1 MARNHFGRQDDG
13 SIEMSRETLDD
24 WTAERLLRGAL
35 PPDDAPPGYGGVA
48 TLLQS
53 ARAEARTATSIR
65 AEDTIAAMVAATRTH
80 AIAVV
85 PRRRGMKAKVATAA
99 SAGLLAL
106 SGATAAGALPSAA
119 QQQVSTVLAKVGIGV
134 PRGDRGHSQPRS
146 RPHAPTAENGSGGG
160 GTTTNHGDCV
170 SRVAGSG
177 GAQVSPVAQSDCG
190 KPSTAVGP
198 PADAHGTVPPGQVKP
213 DGKPTPPPESN
224 TGGSNGNGSKSGN
237 GTGQGNGHTQGGT
250 PSPTGVANSSANRP
264 ASSSPPPHPSV
275 PPGQSK

>member
-1 MARNHFGRQDDG
+1 MARNHSGRQDDG
-13 SIEMSRETLDD
+13 STEMSRETLDD
-24 WTAERLLRGAL
+24 WTAERLLCGAL

-48 TLLQS
+48 TLLRS
-53 ARAEARTATSIR
+53 ARTEARTATSIR
-65 AEDTIAAMVAATRTH
+65 AEDTIAAMVAATRAH

-146 RPHAPTAENGSGGG
+146 RPHGPTAENGSGGG

-170 SRVAGSG
+170 SRVTGSG
-177 GAQVSPVAQSDCG
+177 GAQVSSVARSDCG
-190 KPSTAVGP
+190 KPSTAGP
-198 PADAHGTVPPGQVKP
+198 PPDAHGPVPPSQVKP
-213 DGKPTPPPESN
+213 DDKPTPPPQTSS
-224 TGGSNGNGSKSGN
+224 GGSKGTGSKSGN
-237 GTGQGNGHTQGGT
+237 DTGQGNDHAPGGT
-250 PSPTGVANSSANRP
+250 PSPTEVANSSANRS

-275 PPGQSK
+275 TSTGLGK